1 MSIASIP
8 TFSVTDQ
15 NGSRVTLQSS
25 EGSIVYIFV
34 LEEDILRVMVLPDGK
49 LNFPRT
55 WAIAPGLED
64 VPLEGR
70 DRFNLE
76 GFTSPFVELLQE
88 ENRLRITTAHI
99 RLTVKLQGFFC
110 LWEVRQSGR
119 WQMAASDRSTQSYNF
134 GWWDKRVY
142 HYLQREADEMYFGLG
157 ERAGDT
163 NRFGQSYRMTNID
176 AMGYNAR
183 TTDPLYKHIPFYL
196 TWKKQSKVPFG
207 LFYDTV
213 ADCTFDLG
221 RELDNYHGWY
231 RYFAADYGDLDYY
244 FIAGET
250 LADIV
255 RRYTWLTGRPAFTPK
270 WSLGYSGSTMTYTDA
285 PNAQERMNEFL
296 LGCEKHD
303 ILCDSFHLSSGYTSI
318 DEKRY
323 VFNWNRTKFPD
334 PQGFVKRYLEAGVRL
349 CANIKPCLLGDH
361 PRFAEAAAKGLLV
374 RDEDGKPTMVQ
385 FWDELGAYLDFT
397 NPSTV
402 EWWKAALS
410 ESLLKQGVAATWN
423 DNNEFEIWST
433 KAQIHG
439 FGEIRRAVE
448 AKTLQTLLMM
458 RASWEAQREFAPE
471 RRPFL
476 ITRSGT
482 VGMHRY
488 VQTWSGDNYTSWE
501 TLRYNIKMGI
511 GLALSGISNVGH
523 DIGGFSGPAPNAELL
538 LRWVQFGIFMPR
550 FSIHSWNDD
559 KSVNEP
565 WMYPEI
571 TPYIRDLIK
580 FRYRLIP
587 YLYDL
592 LWRSHR
598 DYAPIIRP
606 TFYDFPE
613 DERCYVE
620 NDDMLL
626 GENLLVAA
634 VVEPEKRARSVYLPA
649 GCGWYYFW
657 SGDYY
662 QGGQEIVLPAPWDRP
677 PLLVREGCAIPLNVA
692 EQHFLKRSDQRGFC
706 LFPDKDKGQ
715 FEYQCFEDDGESE
728 GYRQGHY
735 WTWRLQI
742 TTSRSD
748 LFVKIEREG
757 EGYPKAGQ
765 VSWLFPRQETRPIE
779 VRGGSVVAVA
789 SGAINRELM
798 LALGD
803 SE

>member
-1 MSIASIP
+1 M
-8 TFSVTDQ
+8 
-15 NGSRVTLQSS
+15 LQSV
-25 EGSIVYIFV
+25 EGRIVHIFV
-34 LEEDILRVMVLPDGK
+34 LEEDILRVMVLPGGK
-49 LNFPRT
+49 LRFPRT
-55 WAIAPGLED
+55 WAIAPGQED

-70 DRFNLE
+70 DRFSLE
-76 GFTSPFVELLQE
+76 GFTSPVVELLQE
-88 ENRLRITTAHI
+88 ANQLRITTARV
-99 RLTVKLQGFFC
+99 RLIVKLQGFFC
-110 LWEVRQSGR
+110 KWEVMQNGR
-119 WQMAASDRSTQSYNF
+119 WQLAASDRSTQSYNF
-134 GWWDKRVY
+134 GWWDERIY
-142 HYLQREADEMYFGLG
+142 HYLKREADEMYFGLG

-163 NRFGQSYRMTNID
+163 NRIGQSYRMTNID

-196 TWKKQSKVPFG
+196 TWKKRSKVPFG

-221 RELDNYHGWY
+221 RELDNYHGLY
-231 RYFAADYGDLDYY
+231 RYFVADYGDLDYY
-244 FIAGET
+244 FIAGAT

-255 RRYTWLTGRPAFTPK
+255 QRYTWLTGRPAFTPK
-270 WSLGYSGSTMTYTDA
+270 WSLGYSGSTMTYTDS

-296 LGCEKHD
+296 WRCEKHD

-318 DEKRY
+318 GEKRY

-334 PQGFVKRYLEAGVRL
+334 PQGFVKKYLDAGVRL
-349 CANIKPCLLGDH
+349 CPNIKPCLLRDH
-361 PRFAEAAAKGLLV
+361 PRFDEAAAKGLFV
-374 RDEDGKPTMVQ
+374 RDGDGKPTMVQ
-385 FWDELGAYLDFT
+385 FWDEVGAYLDFT

-402 EWWKAALS
+402 KL
-410 ESLLKQGVAATWN
+410 GVAATWN
-423 DNNEFEIWST
+423 DNNEFEIWSI
-433 KAQIHG
+433 KALIHG
-439 FGEIRRAVE
+439 FGETRRAVE

-458 RASWEAQREFAPE
+458 RSSWEAQREFAPE
-471 RRPFL
+471 RRLFL
-476 ITRSGT
+476 ISRSGT

-550 FSIHSWNDD
+550 FSIHSWNED

-565 WMYPEI
+565 WMYPET

-598 DYAPIIRP
+598 YYTPIIRP
-606 TFYDFPE
+606 TFYEFPE
-613 DERCYVE
+613 DECCYAE

-626 GENLLVAA
+626 GENLLVVP
-634 VVEPEKRARSVYLPA
+634 VVEPEERARSVYLPA
-649 GCGWYYFW
+649 GCGWYDFW

-662 QGGQEIVLPAPWDRP
+662 HGGQEIVLPAPWDRP
-677 PLLVREGCAIPLNVA
+677 PLLAREGCAIPLNVA

-706 LFPDKDKGQ
+706 IFPYRGDGQ
-715 FEYQCFEDDGESE
+715 FEYRCFEDDGESE
-728 GYRQGHY
+728 GHRHGHY
-735 WTWRLQI
+735 WTWRLQV

-757 EGYPKAGQ
+757 EDYRKTGQ
-765 VSWLFPRQETRPIE
+765 VSLLFPRQDTRRVE

-789 SGAINRELM
+789 SGAFNREL
-798 LALGD
+798 LIALD
-803 SE
+803 DLE

>member
-1 MSIASIP
+1 MPLASIP
-8 TFSVTDQ
+8 NFSLTNQ
-15 NGSRVTLQSS
+15 EGSRVTLKSA
-25 EGSIVYIFV
+25 EGFVVHIFV
-34 LEEDILRVMVLPDGK
+34 LEEDILRLMILPQGR
-49 LNFPRT
+49 LRFPRT
-55 WAIAPGLED
+55 WAVAPGLDD

-76 GFTSPFVELLQE
+76 SFTSPHAEIAEQA
-88 ENRLRITTAHI
+88 NQLRIQTTRV

-110 LWEVRQSGR
+110 QWEVMQNGR
-119 WQMAASDRSTQSYNF
+119 WQPAASDRSTQSYNF
-134 GWWDKRVY
+134 GWWDERVY
-142 HYLQREADEMYFGLG
+142 HYLKREPDEMYFGLG
-157 ERAGDT
+157 ERAGEL

-213 ADCTFDLG
+213 ADCTFDMG
-221 RELDNYHGWY
+221 RELDNYHGLY
-231 RYFAADYGDLDYY
+231 RYFVADYGDLDYY
-244 FIAGET
+244 FIAGES
-250 LADIV
+250 LGDIV
-255 RRYTWLTGRPAFTPK
+255 RRYTWLTGYPAFTPK
-270 WSLGYSGSTMTYTDA
+270 WGLGYSGSTMTYTDS

-296 LGCEKHD
+296 VGCEKHD

-323 VFNWNRTKFPD
+323 VFNWNLTKFPD
-334 PQGFVKRYLEAGVRL
+334 PQGFVKQYLDAGLRL
-349 CANIKPCLLGDH
+349 CANIKPCLLRDH
-361 PRFAEAAAKGLLV
+361 PRFDEVAARGLFV

-402 EWWKAALS
+402 EWWKAGVT
-410 ESLLKQGVAATWN
+410 ESLLKLDVAATWN
-423 DNNEFEIWST
+423 DNNEFEIWSP
-433 KAQIHG
+433 KPQIHG
-439 FGEIRRAVE
+439 FGEARRAIE

-471 RRPFL
+471 SRPFL

-501 TLRYNIKMGI
+501 TLRYNIKMGV

-523 DIGGFSGPAPNAELL
+523 DIGGFSGPAPNVELL

-571 TPYIRDLIK
+571 TPYIRDLIR

-598 DYAPIIRP
+598 DCTPIIRP
-606 TFYDFPE
+606 TFYDFPD
-613 DERCYVE
+613 DECCYVE
-620 NDDMLL
+620 NDDMML
-626 GENLLVAA
+626 GGNLLVAA

-649 GCGWYYFW
+649 GCGWYDFW

-662 QGGQEIVLPAPWDRP
+662 HGGQEIALPAPWDRP
-677 PLLVREGCAIPLNVA
+677 PLLAREGCAIPLNVA
-692 EQHFLKRSDQRGFC
+692 EQHFLKRADQRGFC
-706 LFPDKDKGQ
+706 LFPPRCDGQ
-715 FEYQCFEDDGESE
+715 FEYSCFEDDGESE

-735 WTWRLQI
+735 WTWQLQI
-742 TTSRSD
+742 TASRSD
-748 LFVKIEREG
+748 MLVKIEREG
-757 EGYPKAGQ
+757 EGYPKPGQ
-765 VSWLFPRQETRPIE
+765 VYLLFPRQETRQME
-779 VRGGSVVAVA
+779 VRGGSVVADA
-789 SGAINRELM
+789 SGAVNRELLVR
-798 LALGD
+798 LA
-803 SE
+803 